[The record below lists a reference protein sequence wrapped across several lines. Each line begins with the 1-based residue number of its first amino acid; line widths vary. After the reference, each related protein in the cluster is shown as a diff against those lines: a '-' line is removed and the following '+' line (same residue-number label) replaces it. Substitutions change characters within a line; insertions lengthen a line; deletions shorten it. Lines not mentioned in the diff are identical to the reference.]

1 MNQERVRGS
10 RLAGRAS
17 FAAAVF
23 LALFLAAAGCAK
35 KEGPAPEPA
44 SDGPEP
50 PAEKAPAERAPE
62 AEPPPPDEIPPPPG
76 LDVDEEAGRLSFGA
90 RVAEQDVYE
99 ELKGEIEYVVVF
111 SGGKEYE
118 SLFVAPVDPM
128 GLHGA
133 MKRIGLSPGRPAE
146 ETDEG
151 ELLPPEGSRLRVF
164 VETLGGGGAPRR
176 PIESFVLDTEKG
188 GPMEPVEWVFAGSR
202 EGWDPETE
210 TTVLQVVIM
219 KNLMGLYHAD
229 ASVLVQNPGEEAAT
243 SHRYKPNREVL
254 PAEGTPVR
262 IVFEAVKG
270 AE

>member
-1 MNQERVRGS
+1 MT
-10 RLAGRAS
+10 GRAS
-17 FAAAVF
+17 FAAAAF
-23 LALFLAAAGCAK
+23 LVLLFGATGCAK
-35 KEGPAPEPA
+35 KEGPAPGATP
-44 SDGPEP
+44 GPDRPPVEEP
-50 PAEKAPAERAPE
+50 PAEKVSVERAPE
-62 AEPPPPDEIPPPPG
+62 AEPPAPEKLPPLPG
-76 LDVDEEAGRLSFGA
+76 LEVDEETGRLSFGA

-111 SGGKEYE
+111 PGGKEYE

-128 GLHGA
+128 DLHGA

-146 ETDEG
+146 ENDEG
-151 ELLPPEGSRLRVF
+151 KVLPPKGSRLRVL
-164 VETLGGGGAPRR
+164 VEPVGVGGKPSR

-188 GPMEPVEWVFAGSR
+188 GPMEPVAWVFAGSR

-254 PAEGTPVR
+254 PAKGTPVR